1 MNVAAIGLEPI
12 AQQYRL
18 RENAVDLIRHSLQ
31 HLLQKCPCGALVYLF
46 NELGDGELARA
57 VDAGEKVEPFV
68 GKTVPLTDF

>member
-1 MNVAAIGLEPI
+1 M
-12 AQQYRL
+12 
-18 RENAVDLIRHSLQ
+18 
-31 HLLQKCPCGALVYLF
+31 PCGALIYLF